1 MKFSPLSWRV
11 SHPYI
16 LVDRI
21 EDITPPEK
29 VNMNT
34 KCDRSVTLYG
44 YLRGCNLKKGTK
56 VCTPYQFFQ
65 ITCLGCPLLQEL
77 SSYLEAQMK
86 YFGL

>member
-1 MKFSPLSWRV
+1 M
-11 SHPYI
+11 
-16 LVDRI
+16 DRI

-29 VNMNT
+29 VHMNN

-65 ITCLGCPLLQEL
+65 ITCFKLPFASGAKFISRSPDEVFWSLMIISFSIAIL
-77 SSYLEAQMK
+77 
-86 YFGL
+86 FV